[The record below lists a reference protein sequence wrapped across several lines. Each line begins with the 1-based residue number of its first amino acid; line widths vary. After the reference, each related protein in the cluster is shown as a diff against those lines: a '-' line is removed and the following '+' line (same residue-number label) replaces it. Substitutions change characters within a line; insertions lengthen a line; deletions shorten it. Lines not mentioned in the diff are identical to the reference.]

1 MTSHLLWMA
10 VFAFFVSLVFAV
22 LVKDDPRARL
32 RFGAL
37 VFVAFVGGAL
47 ALGWLMYP
55 MPF

>member
-1 MTSHLLWMA
+1 MTSHLLVMIL
-10 VFAFFVSLVFAV
+10 FAALVSLVFAV